1 MGAAESTAARG
12 GAQIPDDMDPES
24 TTDIATRLTNATNA
38 AARTVARSAAL
49 AAIEAGVTPAGAS
62 DLLVAAAAEDF
73 YHTVLKAL
81 LRTYVFS
88 ADELDRALLATAD
101 RYPGKNAISLLESG
115 ANPAAQDTDGR
126 TLLHSIAISSRPPRK
141 SVLDAIFDADG
152 RSGSRLPPLRL
163 ECITDNQGMVPIEQ
177 AVTAAFVES
186 MVERGLA
193 TDSAANLRSLERA
206 IKLGLY
212 KKPKSAV
219 FAWMI
224 KYTGLLHGDGKE
236 EVLVALLFA
245 VAKSNPE
252 TLAEEDRLAE
262 LVSAAID
269 AGADPKALEN
279 GITPLHVATSPRIIS
294 ALLRGGHHVVFE
306 KCKENGRTP
315 LHALL
320 AWGRRRSSANRMRSA
335 LEVHLAAGGSTLL
348 RQKDVFGNTILHDS
362 HRIVFSSVVQLL
374 IAYGCDTSA
383 KNAADNTPIQELLA
397 AAGTIPPSRLRSH
410 LEIFRFF
417 KEDDATDDD

>member
-1 MGAAESTAARG
+1 
-12 GAQIPDDMDPES
+12 MDPET

-38 AARTVARSAAL
+38 AARKVARSAAL
-49 AAIEAGVTPAGAS
+49 AAIEAGITPAAGAS
-62 DLLVAAAAEDF
+62 NLLVAAASEDF

-81 LRTYVFS
+81 LQTYVFS

-115 ANPAAQDTDGR
+115 ANPAAKDTDGR
-126 TLLHSIAISSRPPRK
+126 TLLHSIAISAWPPRK
-141 SVLDAIFDADG
+141 SVLDAIFNVDG

-193 TDSAANLRSLERA
+193 TDSAANLRSLKRA
-206 IKLGLY
+206 IELGLY
-212 KKPKSAV
+212 KQPKSAV

-224 KYTGLLHGDGKE
+224 KYTGLLQGDGKE

-252 TLAEEDRLAE
+252 TLAEENRLAD

-279 GITPLHVATSPRIIS
+279 GVTPLHLATSPRIIS
-294 ALLRGGHHVVFE
+294 ALLRAGHHVVFE

-320 AWGRRRSSANRMRSA
+320 AWGRHSSANRMRSA
-335 LEVHLAAGGSTLL
+335 LDVHVAAGGSTLL

-383 KNAADNTPIQELLA
+383 RNTAGNTPIQELLA
-397 AAGTIPPSRLRSH
+397 AAGTIPSSRLRSH
-410 LEIFRFF
+410 LETFSFF
-417 KEDDATDDD
+417 KEDDVMD